1 MATPRKL
8 ITAAEMDKMTPQERA
23 DAVEAGRASSWDEVP
38 EPFKSEVLATAAALG
53 EQRRRQRA

>member
-1 MATPRKL
+1 MATPRNI

-23 DAVEAGRASSWDEVP
+23 DAVEAGRAKTWDEVP
-38 EPFKSEVLATAAALG
+38 EPFGSEVLMTSAELG